1 MKTLK
6 AIVFVALIFIWG
18 CNQENIQQSAS
29 KQLTIFFVNDVHGQ
43 IDNFAKLKHM
53 VDAERTDKN
62 VLLLSSGD
70 LFSGNPVVDNYS
82 EKGFPIIDLMNDCGF
97 DLSTIGNHEFD
108 YGQEVLQQRIQQ
120 SEFPW
125 ICANIN
131 TNNSVLEQPEAFYT
145 IEVGDLRIT
154 FLGLIETAGS
164 PNTVIPSSHPWK
176 VKNLEF
182 VPAQNMVKNYMNL
195 KKQENADLLIALS
208 HLGLSSYENGMG
220 DFQLAYENYFFDAI
234 IGGHTHVVMDT
245 VFSGIPI
252 YQAGSYLNY
261 IGKITFEIR
270 DKTITSEKFE
280 IFLTDDY
287 EQADPDI
294 QAKIDEYNDLP
305 YLKEVIG
312 FADVFHA
319 RSQVGCFYTDA
330 LRQQM
335 NVDVTFQNTG
345 GVRSVLD
352 YGDITVREIYEISP
366 FNNGTVIYEMT
377 VAQIKEFLIGSAS
390 GFYYS
395 GLRLYK
401 SGGELVVADLLNRKI
416 PDDYVLKVGIN
427 DYIPAVFP
435 QFFPVNGQVQ
445 PLSAA
450 ETLIAFLRSSSEN
463 VDYSSCNQYFKF

>member
-6 AIVFVALIFIWG
+6 AIVFIALIFIWG
-18 CNQENIQQSAS
+18 CSQENIQQSAS

-43 IDNFAKLKHM
+43 IDNFAKLKQM
-53 VDAERTDKN
+53 VDAERADKN

-70 LFSGNPVVDNYS
+70 MFSGNPVVDNFND
-82 EKGFPIIDLMNDCGF
+82 KGFPIIDLMNDCGF
-97 DLSTIGNHEFD
+97 DLSAIGNHEFD
-108 YGQEVLQQRIQQ
+108 YGQDVLQKRIQQ
-120 SEFPW
+120 SDFPW
-125 ICANIN
+125 VCANIN
-131 TNNSVLEQPEAFYT
+131 TQNSVLSQPEAFHT

-164 PNTVIPSSHPWK
+164 PSEVFPSSHPWK

-182 VPAQNMVKNYMNL
+182 TPAQNMVKNYLNL

-208 HLGLSSYENGMG
+208 HLGLSSYENSIG

-234 IGGHTHVVMDT
+234 IGGHTHALMDT

-261 IGKITFEIR
+261 VGKITFDIR

-280 IFLTDDY
+280 IFLLDDY
-287 EQADPDI
+287 QQVDPSI
-294 QAKIDEYNDLP
+294 QTKIDEYNDLP

-312 FADVFHA
+312 FANIFHA

-335 NVDVTFQNTG
+335 KVDVAFQNTG

-377 VAQIKEFLIGSAS
+377 VAQIKEFLIGSES
-390 GFYYS
+390 GYYYS
-395 GLRLYK
+395 GLRFYK
-401 SGGELVVADLLNRKI
+401 SDGELVVADMLNRKI

-435 QFFPVNGQVQ
+435 HFFSEKGQVQ
-445 PLSAA
+445 QLSAA